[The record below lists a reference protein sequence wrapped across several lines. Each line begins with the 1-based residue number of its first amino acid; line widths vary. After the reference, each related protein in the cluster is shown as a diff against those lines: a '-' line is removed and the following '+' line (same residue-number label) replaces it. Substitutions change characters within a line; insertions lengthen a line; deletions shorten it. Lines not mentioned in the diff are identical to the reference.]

1 MLTRL
6 ILAGVLAVAGAS
18 AQRGGGMGGSAGGD
32 MGGGMGGGMDR
43 GGMTGRPT
51 NRLDMISDMLKLDK
65 EQKKQL
71 KTIMDEGQK
80 QATPVKEQILKTRTA
95 LAEAVAAGKGQD
107 EIAKMAAD
115 YAAAEAQMHQIELSA
130 FARIY
135 KALEKD
141 QQEKVK
147 PLFAM
152 MSGIFKGKNWTEM
165 N

>member
-1 MLTRL
+1 MITRL
-6 ILAGVLAVAGAS
+6 ILVGVLAVAAAS
-18 AQRGGGMGGSAGGD
+18 AQRGGGMGGNAGGD
-32 MGGGMGGGMDR
+32 MGGGMDGGSMIS
-43 GGMTGRPT
+43 RPT

-65 EQKKQL
+65 EQRKQL
-71 KTIMDEGQK
+71 KTIMDDGQK

-95 LAEAVAAGKGQD
+95 LAEAVTTGKGQD

-115 YAAAEAQMHQIELSA
+115 YAAAEAQMHQIEIGA
-130 FARIY
+130 FAKIY
-135 KALEKD
+135 QSLEKD